1 MNNYNIER
9 LINLRIKRVKQRVDS
24 VKHYNSDEHTFHGG
38 WTQGYW
44 DGQLSVLEDLQDI
57 LEDMRAEEER
67 MKDEQDKLRQKLIDT
82 QMKQQ
87 ERL

>member
-24 VKHYNSDEHTFHGG
+24 AFHGG

-67 MKDEQDKLRQKLIDT
+67 MKDERDKLNQRLIDS

-87 ERL
+87 GEL

>member
-1 MNNYNIER
+1 MNNYDIER
-9 LINLRIKRVKQRVDS
+9 LINLRIKRAKRRVDS

-57 LEDMRAEEER
+57 LEDIRAEEER
-67 MKDEQDKLRQKLIDT
+67 MKDEQDKLTQRLLSS
-82 QMKQQ
+82 QMKLQG
-87 ERL
+87 EL